1 MMTAFWDAMFP
12 PQEAWPR
19 YAECGVRKHPRAG
32 DISCRSALTIHRGT
46 VHPSQIARPVLVLG
60 VDAPP
65 SCASISFAALSIR
78 SCRSPRSTASRD
90 SSWRASAEGN

>member
-65 SCASISFAALSIR
+65 IVREHLV
-78 SCRSPRSTASRD
+78 CRVVDTLVPLAQKHGI
-90 SSWRASAEGN
+90 EGLVVAGQR